1 MKKHRVIISIS
12 VLVIFLSVLTAFAV
26 FAEDKGQ
33 PQTAPQTTPQVTP
46 LFTVARFV
54 VGTDIV
60 DRQPVGVAKSF
71 PASTEKVFCYLEA
84 TGIPKDTKIS
94 FVWIYKQKEMLKTT
108 MTLKSG
114 DKWRTYSNKNLRG
127 LKGDWEVQLISS
139 TGAVIKDVKFKVE

>member
-1 MKKHRVIISIS
+1 MCQIAERTFYGFAGVQAHRASLPAI
-12 VLVIFLSVLTAFAV
+12 
-26 FAEDKGQ
+26 
-33 PQTAPQTTPQVTP
+33 QTDRSSGNAPQTTPQVTP

-54 VGTDIV
+54 VGTGIDEKE
-60 DRQPVGVAKSF
+60 PVGVAKSF

-84 TGIPKDTKIS
+84 TGIAKDTKIS